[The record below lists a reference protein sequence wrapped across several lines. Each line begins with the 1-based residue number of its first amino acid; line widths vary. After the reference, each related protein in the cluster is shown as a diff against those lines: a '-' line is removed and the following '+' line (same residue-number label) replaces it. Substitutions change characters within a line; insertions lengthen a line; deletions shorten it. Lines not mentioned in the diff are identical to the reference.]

1 MYYGDGKKKTA
12 GLNELRDLDVLLTTP
27 HMNMP
32 EYLLANMKIH
42 RLCVDEAH
50 LLHGSTTASKFGAL
64 LQYQAPPPRGFHNQ
78 AKGPLLLPALSLLA
92 HPDSSPAV

>member
-32 EYLLANMKIH
+32 GGEVALGACARRRRCQPAASPCLRPPTPPTNA
-42 RLCVDEAH
+42 EAC
-50 LLHGSTTASKFGAL
+50 
-64 LQYQAPPPRGFHNQ
+64 
-78 AKGPLLLPALSLLA
+78 
-92 HPDSSPAV
+92 